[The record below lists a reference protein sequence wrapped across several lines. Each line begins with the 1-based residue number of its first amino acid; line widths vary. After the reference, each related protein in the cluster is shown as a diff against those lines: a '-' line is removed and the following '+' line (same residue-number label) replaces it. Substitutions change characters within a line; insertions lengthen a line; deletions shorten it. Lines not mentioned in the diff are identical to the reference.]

1 MLAYIKNYALIMTVK
16 QFNCFQRCS
25 AYQTKTMMLSA
36 ISVLLLFFISICS
49 ASEIYIL
56 AIQQVNKSLTIG
68 KYTDYT
74 ITSCVM
80 RCKNNKKCAG
90 IAFSELPTSKEK
102 ETFDCYLLQSKMVGE
117 PEETQ
122 SQDASERNKMIGIRE
137 VRSGFESFCNIFVI
151 FFLLA
156 CFCWHIYGY
165 FSSILLKEHFSG
177 WHSFSS
183 KIQVH
188 HSTFFCEII
197 VHCRTF
203 F

>member
-1 MLAYIKNYALIMTVK
+1 MVADSVKRLLAYIKNYALIMTVK

-117 PEETQ
+117 PEETL
-122 SQDASERNKMIGIRE
+122 SQDASERNKMIGIQE

-151 FFLLA
+151 FFFVGMFLLA
-156 CFCWHIYGY
+156 YLWVFFFY
-165 FSSILLKEHFSG
+165 
-177 WHSFSS
+177 SFERALFRVAL
-183 KIQVH
+183 IFLQNP
-188 HSTFFCEII
+188 STSQYIFL
-197 VHCRTF
+197 
-203 F
+203 